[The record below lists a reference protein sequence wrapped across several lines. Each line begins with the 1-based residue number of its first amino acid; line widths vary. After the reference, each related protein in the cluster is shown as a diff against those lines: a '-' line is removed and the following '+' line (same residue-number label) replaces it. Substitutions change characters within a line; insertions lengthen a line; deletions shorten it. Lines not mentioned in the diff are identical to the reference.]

1 MFPNE
6 SECMLAEFAH
16 RTRCSADVASALD
29 GISLPNVVAAAP
41 GASLAS
47 LGVHLPDGPDA
58 AVDFLRLEQ
67 YQDQAG
73 GSATAP
79 GSGSAVRRAYYM
91 VRPLLPVALRKYM
104 QRFAL
109 RGWRDIPFPRWPVE
123 TAVEDMEDAVWA
135 ELLRVTGSE
144 KLPFIWYWPEGRRMA
159 VVLTH
164 DVETAGG
171 RDFCGN
177 LMGMEA
183 DFDLVSAFEVVP
195 EERYEVSDS
204 FLQSL
209 RDGGCEVALHGL
221 NHDGHLFDSEEEFR
235 ARAEKINRYLHK
247 WDARGF
253 RSPIMYRRQ
262 EWLHHLDI
270 AYDMSVP
277 NVARLDPQRG
287 GCCTVRPYFLGDVLE
302 LPLTTIQDYT
312 LLAVLNDPTCDIW
325 WRQLDIIAARG
336 GMASFIV
343 HPDYMVEKRGQKMY
357 WALLERLAGLRDSG
371 QAWLALPGELN
382 DWWRRRQAMELVE
395 EEGRWTIRGE
405 GAEQARIAWA
415 VQTKDGIQ
423 FEVEK

>member
-1 MFPNE
+1 
-6 SECMLAEFAH
+6 MLAEFVLQ
-16 RTRCSADVASALD
+16 TRCPAQVAGALED
-29 GISLPNVVAAAP
+29 ITPSSVMKAAP
-41 GASLAS
+41 HSLLKS
-47 LGVHLPDGPDA
+47 LGARLPRDPDA
-58 AVDFLRLEQ
+58 VVEFLRMEK
-67 YQDQAG
+67 YQNQVG

-79 GSGSAVRRAYYM
+79 GSGSLVRRAYYW
-91 VRPLLPVALRKYM
+91 VRPVLPVSLRKHM
-104 QRFAL
+104 QRMAL
-109 RGWRDIPFPRWPVE
+109 RGWQDIPFPRWPME

-144 KLPFIWYWPEGRRMA
+144 RLPFIWYWPEGRRMA
-159 VVLTH
+159 AILTH
-164 DVETAGG
+164 DVETAAG

-183 DFDLVSAFEVVP
+183 DFNLVSAFEVVP
-195 EERYEVSDS
+195 EERYEVPDS

-312 LLAVLNDPTCDIW
+312 LLAVQTSSSHPLND
-325 WRQLDIIAARG
+325 
-336 GMASFIV
+336 
-343 HPDYMVEKRGQKMY
+343 KMY
-357 WALLERLAGLRDSG
+357 
-371 QAWLALPGELN
+371 
-382 DWWRRRQAMELVE
+382 
-395 EEGRWTIRGE
+395 
-405 GAEQARIAWA
+405 
-415 VQTKDGIQ
+415 K
-423 FEVEK
+423 

>member
-1 MFPNE
+1 
-6 SECMLAEFAH
+6 
-16 RTRCSADVASALD
+16 
-29 GISLPNVVAAAP
+29 
-41 GASLAS
+41 
-47 LGVHLPDGPDA
+47 
-58 AVDFLRLEQ
+58 
-67 YQDQAG
+67 
-73 GSATAP
+73 
-79 GSGSAVRRAYYM
+79 
-91 VRPLLPVALRKYM
+91 M